1 MFYSTSKLLEDRH
14 SSTYLQEYTL
24 SEHVLIQIKWKFWI
38 LEKNAQG
45 KTNQHKKKI
54 PPSASPS
61 MDCNILQ
68 IFFEVLNYTP
78 VIGVWGFLLFVLS
91 FISCYWFFPFISF
104 FFQFY
109 ILHKQFFKNEIL
121 SAITNEPNWI
131 TKLWFWKWPFYNT
144 KQYFIIRICY
154 HFIVRL
160 CLISSWFST
169 TGLFDFY

>member
-1 MFYSTSKLLEDRH
+1 MLKVKLTNIRRKYPLQHPQYGLQHTS
-14 SSTYLQEYTL
+14 
-24 SEHVLIQIKWKFWI
+24 
-38 LEKNAQG
+38 
-45 KTNQHKKKI
+45 
-54 PPSASPS
+54 
-61 MDCNILQ
+61 NILWGLELHSCHWGLG
-68 IFFEVLNYTP
+68 FP
-78 VIGVWGFLLFVLS
+78 VICSFFYLLLL
-91 FISCYWFFPFISF
+91 IFPFHF
-104 FFQFY
+104 LFFQFY

-121 SAITNEPNWI
+121 SAITNEPNWS

>member
-45 KTNQHKKKI
+45 KTNH
-54 PPSASPS
+54 SASPS

-104 FFQFY
+104 FSSFIFY
-109 ILHKQFFKNEIL
+109 INNFSKMKFSQL
-121 SAITNEPNWI
+121 SQMSQTEVQNYDSGNGH
-131 TKLWFWKWPFYNT
+131 
-144 KQYFIIRICY
+144 FIIQNNTSLSEYVITSLSDY
-154 HFIVRL
+154 V
-160 CLISSWFST
+160 
-169 TGLFDFY
+169 